1 MCKEIY
7 IVKMKIITDVE
18 ERVVEN
24 NSRIILLPLARFERD
39 IWQMRN
45 QKEDQKYTWMYSY
58 KVHKDNKPKAVE
70 LSKKLYAL
78 LSDGEKITGRK
89 VTHILA
95 RLKDMRLLSWSELSD
110 LDKWEKTAASLPGD
124 IAGRYKKETTHFI
137 SEKLSG
143 DVLEAMCGFNSYIYP
158 HIDRLITAHDY
169 SEKMLKRYEYPKR
182 RRVQFDLNLLPKKR
196 FAFREESFDAILFV
210 KGYKYI
216 KSPVAM
222 FREWKRLLKPDGK
235 LFFIESTTAGYSEM
249 TLRRLRVKECKQE
262 LQQAGFHDPVV
273 RCLPFDEGDG
283 EELLLFEV
291 RK

>member
-1 MCKEIY
+1 
-7 IVKMKIITDVE
+7 MKIITDVE

-39 IWQMRN
+39 IWEERN
-45 QKEDQKYTWMYSY
+45 QKEDQKYQWMYSY

-78 LSDGEKITGRK
+78 LIDGEKITGRK
-89 VTHILA
+89 ITRILA
-95 RLKDMRLLSWSELSD
+95 RLKEMKLLSWNELSD
-110 LDKWEKTAASLPGD
+110 LGRWEKTAASLPGD
-124 IAGRYKKETTHFI
+124 IAGRYKTETTRFI
-137 SEKLSG
+137 SEKISG

-158 HIDRLITAHDY
+158 HIDRLVTAHDY
-169 SEKMLKRYEYPKR
+169 SEKMLRRYEFPKR
-182 RRVQFDLNLLPKKR
+182 RRIQFDLNLLPRKR
-196 FAFREESFDAILFV
+196 FMFTEASFDVILFV

-222 FREWKRLLKPDGK
+222 FREWKRLLKPSGT
-235 LFFIESTTAGYSEM
+235 LFFVESTTAGYSSM
-249 TLRRLRVKECKQE
+249 TLRRLHVNKCKQE
-262 LQQAGFHDPVV
+262 LQHAGFHEPVV